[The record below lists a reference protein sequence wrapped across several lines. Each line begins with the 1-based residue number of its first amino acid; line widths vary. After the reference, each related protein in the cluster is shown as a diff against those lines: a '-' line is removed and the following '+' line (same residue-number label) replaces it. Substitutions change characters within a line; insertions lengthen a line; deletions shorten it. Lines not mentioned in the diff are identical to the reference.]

1 MGAPLA
7 GSEVRAYVMT
17 GGGVRFKGWWPRY
30 RARRV
35 QMIFPLKGTDK
46 RGLVSLEAKKR
57 KASRQLDKVGT
68 HGVAQTLT
76 RWLRTGASHCIQSS
90 SSYMTKTQQALILC
104 RESMASSYLQWM
116 SPLQEEQNSDYFLM
130 GMTNFTHVEAS

>member
-17 GGGVRFKGWWPRY
+17 GGGLRFKGWWPRY

-57 KASRQLDKVGT
+57 
-68 HGVAQTLT
+68 
-76 RWLRTGASHCIQSS
+76 
-90 SSYMTKTQQALILC
+90 QARICYC
-104 RESMASSYLQWM
+104 RDPS
-116 SPLQEEQNSDYFLM
+116 LM
-130 GMTNFTHVEAS
+130 HNLHNCHFH